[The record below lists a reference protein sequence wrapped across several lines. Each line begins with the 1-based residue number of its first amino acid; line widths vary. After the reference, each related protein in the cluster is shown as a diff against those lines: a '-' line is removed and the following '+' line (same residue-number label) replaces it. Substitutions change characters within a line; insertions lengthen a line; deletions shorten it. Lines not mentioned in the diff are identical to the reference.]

1 MDLTSLPL
9 EGTQHVEVSNRHW
22 IHFYSVRETETFAP
36 GFLTDLVLKKH
47 IPHPSSSDSTELK
60 GISTL
65 YVSEY
70 MAGGWTQNR
79 DTSTFLLHEETEH
92 LLKHPHRAMPINNK
106 CA

>member
-1 MDLTSLPL
+1 MDLTSLSL
-9 EGTQHVEVSNRHW
+9 EGTQHVEVSNRHR
-22 IHFYSVRETETFAP
+22 ISFYSVTETETFAP
-36 GFLTDLVLKKH
+36 GF
-47 IPHPSSSDSTELK
+47 LK

-92 LLKHPHRAMPINNK
+92 LLRHPRTAMPINNI